1 MDCYAVQQMEVA
13 RPTGL
18 ARVLESLTQVFAK
31 HVEPSPHLDLEEL
44 PDRVKRDLGFLDG
57 REPRYQDD
65 RLR

>member
-1 MDCYAVQQMEVA
+1 MDCYAVERIEVA
-13 RPTGL
+13 KPSGF
-18 ARVLESLTQVFAK
+18 ARVLESLAQVFTRHA
-31 HVEPSPHLDLEEL
+31 EPSSRLDLEDV